1 MPSMMLPYLFTL
13 HPSLS
18 IGGLRRVMGIQAWGS
33 EQVQGLTLPPA
44 PFSLSTFPLVSSG
57 HDTYLFHEAA
67 TDVL

>member
-1 MPSMMLPYLFTL
+1 
-13 HPSLS
+13 
-18 IGGLRRVMGIQAWGS
+18 MGIQAWGS